1 MVTQSYPRWA
11 NRIARSGRKAV
22 VLRRR
27 RADIASA
34 RPDSILRIAAPPEHF
49 TGAHASRTLRT
60 KLLRLFKPIRAL
72 VVREG
77 PRVRI
82 HPPPAESLFLAGLY
96 LRGSEPRLS
105 ARVSRLRSRRGR
117 QRAAGPRKHRADPQQ
132 CLCRAIFQYRISRDA
147 VATSCWVK
155 VAGRVPKRDR
165 ACSGLRDAG
174 GSCEF
179 GLRSSKA
186 ERCPLIVPG
195 KRQT

>member
-1 MVTQSYPRWA
+1 MDSDGSSPFRP
-11 NRIARSGRKAV
+11 ARS
-22 VLRRR
+22 
-27 RADIASA
+27 
-34 RPDSILRIAAPPEHF
+34 
-49 TGAHASRTLRT
+49 SREWIRE
-60 KLLRLFKPIRAL
+60 PRAL
-72 VVREG
+72 RAARTCGGGERGISRRIPLRPRPFTPRTPNTSQEG

-82 HPPPAESLFLAGLY
+82 PFPPAESLSLGGLY
-96 LRGSEPRLS
+96 LRGSRTPAFRAGFEAAFS
-105 ARVSRLRSRRGR
+105 ARSAESC
-117 QRAAGPRKHRADPQQ
+117 RARKHRADPQQ
-132 CLCRAIFQYRISRDA
+132 YLCRAIFQYRISRDA

>member
-117 QRAAGPRKHRADPQQ
+117 QRAAGPANIAPTRNS
-132 CLCRAIFQYRISRDA
+132 IS
-147 VATSCWVK
+147 V
-155 VAGRVPKRDR
+155 
-165 ACSGLRDAG
+165 GLYSSTAFPAMRSRQVVGLKSQG
-174 GSCEF
+174 GFPNEI
-179 GLRSSKA
+179 GLALGLGMLVDLASSDCAQAKPSA
-186 ERCPLIVPG
+186 AR
-195 KRQT
+195 

>member
-1 MVTQSYPRWA
+1 MVKQSYPRWA

-77 PRVRI
+77 PRGRI
-82 HPPPAESLFLAGLY
+82 HLPPALSPLRTLFSGGK
-96 LRGSEPRLS
+96 RGKVRGDDKG
-105 ARVSRLRSRRGR
+105 RSRR
-117 QRAAGPRKHRADPQQ
+117 
-132 CLCRAIFQYRISRDA
+132 
-147 VATSCWVK
+147 
-155 VAGRVPKRDR
+155 
-165 ACSGLRDAG
+165 
-174 GSCEF
+174 
-179 GLRSSKA
+179 
-186 ERCPLIVPG
+186 
-195 KRQT
+195 

>member
-1 MVTQSYPRWA
+1 MIRHGIQGAIFSLGEPYPNPLRWWGFSTSFSTSESRKIRTITGLCEKIA
-11 NRIARSGRKAV
+11 KTRDRI
-22 VLRRR
+22 
-27 RADIASA
+27 
-34 RPDSILRIAAPPEHF
+34 
-49 TGAHASRTLRT
+49 
-60 KLLRLFKPIRAL
+60 RL
-72 VVREG
+72 
-77 PRVRI
+77 
-82 HPPPAESLFLAGLY
+82 PPAESLSLGGLY
-96 LRGSEPRLS
+96 LRGSRTPAFRAGFEAAFS
-105 ARVSRLRSRRGR
+105 ARSAESC
-117 QRAAGPRKHRADPQQ
+117 RARKHRADPQQ
-132 CLCRAIFQYRISRDA
+132 YLCRAIFQYRISRDA